1 LCSIIV
7 TTFFY
12 NSISQPSTF
21 DNALIVDTTYA
32 VAPDRKELR
41 VTFPKNPPP
50 PRNNIKPIGDL
61 EEKTIEKQP
70 SPPLAIPLTKSVPA
84 ATALQTVTTT
94 IQNNKV
100 AVDVVADG
108 IIENYDSFTLGEP
121 GRIVFDLYQ
130 VKSPQV
136 KEQKIAVQSEWI
148 KRMRYFGHPD
158 KLRLVI
164 ETNPKNR
171 PTYSSESTTTGL
183 TIRVGE
189 TD

>member
-1 LCSIIV
+1 M
-7 TTFFY
+7 
-12 NSISQPSTF
+12 
-21 DNALIVDTTYA
+21 
-32 VAPDRKELR
+32 
-41 VTFPKNPPP
+41 
-50 PRNNIKPIGDL
+50 
-61 EEKTIEKQP
+61 
-70 SPPLAIPLTKSVPA
+70 
-84 ATALQTVTTT
+84 
-94 IQNNKV
+94 
-100 AVDVVADG
+100 DVVADG